1 MLDVREVRDRIRLR
15 LLAALPAFA
24 GGVWLFWSSEG
35 ALLAAVALAG
45 LVFATAWVLF
55 ARRSVTQIGGSD
67 EHYLDI
73 GETGLTIRAGAHVRS
88 LSWSEIRAVEI
99 DEDRLVVQLQLQR
112 EGSVAIEPQYGALG
126 LRELAETLEKARK
139 TGASLGMRL
148 PQS

>member
-1 MLDVREVRDRIRLR
+1 MRDRTRLR
-15 LLAALPAFA
+15 LLASLPAFA
-24 GGVWLFWSSEG
+24 GGAWLFWSSDG

-45 LVFATAWVLF
+45 LIFATAWVF
-55 ARRSVTQIGGSD
+55 TARRSVANIGGTD

-73 GETGLTIRAGAHVRS
+73 GETGLTIRAGTNVRS
-88 LSWSEIRAVEI
+88 LAWSEVRAIEI
-99 DEDRLVVQLQLQR
+99 DEDRLVVQLRLQP

-126 LRELAETLEKARK
+126 LRELAETLEKARE